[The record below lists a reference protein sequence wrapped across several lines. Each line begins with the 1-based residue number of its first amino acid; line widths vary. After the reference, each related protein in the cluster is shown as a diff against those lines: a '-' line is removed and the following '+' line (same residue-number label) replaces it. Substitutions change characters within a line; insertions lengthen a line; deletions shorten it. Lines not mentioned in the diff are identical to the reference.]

1 MCFKELHKHELD
13 VLFKHFDKK
22 GTGSISKEEFTQGL
36 NESMGLDNKL
46 KFYLHDFLTPL
57 QTITKSL
64 RLKPNDIF
72 DIFSTNKQSI
82 DIENMK

>member
-1 MCFKELHKHELD
+1 
-13 VLFKHFDKK
+13 
-22 GTGSISKEEFTQGL
+22 
-36 NESMGLDNKL
+36 MGLDNKL